1 MPAVDLPELPTY
13 HSRSVSTPSQAVG
26 QTASHYRSLRKVGG
40 AGMGVMH
47 EAEDLKLGR
56 HVVLKF
62 LPMILP
68 TPHQSAGG
76 F

>member
-1 MPAVDLPELPTY
+1 
-13 HSRSVSTPSQAVG
+13 
-26 QTASHYRSLRKVGG
+26 
-40 AGMGVMH
+40 MGVMD

>member
-1 MPAVDLPELPTY
+1 
-13 HSRSVSTPSQAVG
+13 
-26 QTASHYRSLRKVGG
+26 
-40 AGMGVMH
+40 MGFVH

-56 HVVLKF
+56 DVGLKF

-68 TPHQSAGG
+68 TTHQSAGG